1 MNERQVRDW
10 LLARGLDP
18 ATPLGAWLADWLA
31 GVAAALADL
40 AG

>member
-1 MNERQVRDW
+1 MSDLVRAR
-10 LLARGLDP
+10 LLACGLDP
-18 ATPLGAWLADWLA
+18 ATPLGAWLADWLD

>member
-1 MNERQVRDW
+1 MSDRARAW
-10 LLARGLDP
+10 LMARGIDS

>member
-1 MNERQVRDW
+1 MSEWARDW

>member
-1 MNERQVRDW
+1 MDDPVRAW

-31 GVAAALADL
+31 GAAAAIADL

>member
-1 MNERQVRDW
+1 MDDPVRDW
-10 LLARGLDP
+10 LLTRGLDP

>member
-1 MNERQVRDW
+1 MDDPVRAW

-18 ATPLGAWLADWLA
+18 AMPLGAWLADWLT
-31 GVAAALADL
+31 GVAAAIADL